1 MEDRSRMAARLMES
15 VDADDAAEP
24 SLAWCA
30 EIDRR
35 IEAARSGTSRRIPH
49 TEVMSEARQLLAQL

>member
-1 MEDRSRMAARLMES
+1 MAARLMES